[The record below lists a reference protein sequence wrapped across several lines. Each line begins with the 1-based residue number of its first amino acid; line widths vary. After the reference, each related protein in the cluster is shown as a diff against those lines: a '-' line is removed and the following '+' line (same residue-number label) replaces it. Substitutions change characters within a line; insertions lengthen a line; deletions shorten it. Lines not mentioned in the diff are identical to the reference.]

1 MKIASADV
9 VRATFA
15 RLLLGSDPPAPRLGA
30 IELHPHQ
37 RDGVR
42 RVLTLLERHGGAL
55 LADDVGTGKTY
66 IACGV
71 MRAFSSTV
79 VLAPARLRDMWGAAA
94 RAAGVTC
101 RFASLE
107 ALSRGHTEAP
117 ADLVVVDEAH
127 HLRTPGTR
135 RFRQAAA
142 TCANAR
148 VLLLSA
154 TPVQNRVRDLRA
166 ILSLFVGHRAWSL
179 PEQELAG
186 FVVRRDGASPETPT
200 PRLPRVADPRWI
212 AGGRDVDCLDRLLAL
227 PRPVPPRDGDD
238 GGILLTY
245 SLARQWSSSR
255 AALTTA
261 LRRRLAKGLAMQDS
275 LERGVNP
282 SRAELAAWSYAEGV
296 QQLAFPELLAAPDP
310 ASSALLDA
318 VGAHLDGIRD
328 FLAWLRASDDPDHS
342 RAVAIRALCDSHPD
356 ERIVAF
362 SEFTETVA
370 SMYRLLAPGG
380 RVAMLTHA
388 GGRVAGGAISR
399 RELLDRFAP
408 GASQRIAARDRVDL
422 LLTTDVLSE
431 GVNLQ
436 DASVVVHLDLAWNP
450 ARMRQRVGRLR
461 RIGAARDSVS
471 VYAMSPPAPAERLL
485 ALERRLA
492 EKTLA
497 AARTVGVAGSILPGM
512 PEPARPSSD
521 AAREERI
528 ASIVRRW
535 SGDSSAIEGVAAAV
549 QATRSGALACV
560 STDGRIDLVAV
571 LDGRITRSRA
581 IVEDLLTRA
590 GDCDHP
596 IAIEA
601 ITPLAR
607 RLELWLRR
615 RKVTDVIDLPSLRI
629 GQSRR
634 LVLKRLETIAGRT
647 PRHARVGVAPLVHA
661 ARCAAA
667 ATLSAGAE
675 RVLDELA
682 RSPLEDQAWLRA
694 IGEFAA
700 LHSRP
705 RHADRVLGVLLLVS
719 TTFGSSARGG

>member
-1 MKIASADV
+1 MRIASADV

-15 RLLLGSDPPAPRLGA
+15 RLLLGSDPPPARLGA

-37 RDGVR
+37 RDGVH
-42 RVLTLLERHGGAL
+42 RVLALLERQGGAV

-71 MRAFSSTV
+71 MRRFPSTV
-79 VLAPARLRDMWGAAA
+79 VLAPARLRDMWTAAA
-94 RAAGVTC
+94 RAAEVSC

-107 ALSRGHTEAP
+107 SLSRGHAEPP

-135 RFRQAAA
+135 RFMQAAA

-148 VLLLSA
+148 VLLLTA
-154 TPVQNRVRDLRA
+154 TPVQNRVSDLRA
-166 ILSLFVGHRAWSL
+166 VLSLFVGQRAWSL
-179 PEQELAG
+179 PEPELAS
-186 FVVRRDGASPETPT
+186 FLVRRDGASPGISSLP
-200 PRLPRVADPRWI
+200 LPRIGAPRWI
-212 AGGRDVDCLDRLLAL
+212 AGGDDVDCLDRLLAL

-238 GGILLTY
+238 GGILLAY
-245 SLARQWSSSR
+245 SLVRQWSSSR
-255 AALTTA
+255 AALTAA
-261 LRRRLAKGLAMQDS
+261 LRRRLARGLAMRDS
-275 LERGVNP
+275 LERGVVP
-282 SRAELAAWSYAEGV
+282 THAELAAWSYAEGV
-296 QQLAFPELLAAPDP
+296 QQLAFPELMAAPGP
-310 ASSALLDA
+310 AGSALIGA
-318 VGAHLDGIRD
+318 VEAHLDGVRD
-328 FLAWLRASDDPDHS
+328 LLAWLRASNDPD
-342 RAVAIRALCDSHPD
+342 RARAAAIRALCDIHPG
-356 ERIVAF
+356 ERVVAF

-370 SMYRLLAPGG
+370 AMYRRLAPGG

-388 GGRVAGGAISR
+388 GGRVAGGAMSR
-399 RELLDRFAP
+399 RELIERFAP
-408 GASQRIAARDRVDL
+408 GASRRAADRDRVDL

-461 RIGAARDSVS
+461 RLGATGDSVS

-492 EKTLA
+492 EKTRA
-497 AARTVGVAGSILPGM
+497 AARIVGIAGSILPGM
-512 PEPARPSSD
+512 PEPDAAASD

-528 ASIVRRW
+528 ATLLRGWTGGTPVSE
-535 SGDSSAIEGVAAAV
+535 DSAAAV
-549 QATRSGALACV
+549 RSTRAGALACV
-560 STDGRIDLVAV
+560 RTEGGIRLVAV
-571 LDGRITRSRA
+571 FHDRITESRA
-581 IVEDLLTRA
+581 IVEDLLAHA
-590 GDCDHP
+590 GGSDHLIDP
-596 IAIEA
+596 EA
-601 ITPLAR
+601 VGPLVH
-607 RLELWLRR
+607 RLELWLQRR
-615 RKVTDVIDLPSLRI
+615 TVTEVIDLPALRT
-629 GQSRR
+629 GRSRR
-634 LVLKRLETIAGRT
+634 LVLRRLETIAGRT

-661 ARCAAA
+661 ARSAAA

-682 RSPLEDQAWLRA
+682 RAPLDDQAWLRA

-705 RHADRVLGVLLLVS
+705 RHADRVLGVLLLVPS
-719 TTFGSSARGG
+719 TSAPCAPGG